1 MIGNMTRIKVLE
13 VIRQGQIGGGESHL
27 LDLIKF
33 LDRER
38 IEPICLSFSDGEMIN
53 RLKQMGI
60 SCYVIDTQKPFD
72 LGVQRQIIELIRKE
86 NIQLVHAHGSR
97 AASNILYPV
106 RKLHLPFVYTVH
118 GWSFHDDQSFFVKKL
133 RGWSEKLICHFANQV
148 ICVSESN
155 KNTGKEVF
163 GLNNAIVIENGVN
176 LEKFNPD
183 GSHTNLRLE
192 FGFSKS
198 DFVVGFIARCTKQ
211 KNPLIFL
218 AALEMA
224 HSVNPSVK
232 GLFVGEGDMDGEV
245 DAYIQQHQMSGYLYR
260 SPFRTDVPDIL
271 HSIDVYCLP
280 SLWEGLS
287 IALLEAMAMRKAIIV
302 TPTDG
307 TKEVIDYQKNGLV
320 VPFDDVSALANAISV
335 FHDNKLLREECAS
348 QAWKFVAE
356 RFNAKRV
363 AESVLTIY
371 SEIIYDAG

>member
-1 MIGNMTRIKVLE
+1 MAKLKVLE

-27 LDLIKF
+27 LDLIYF
-33 LDRER
+33 LDKEKVD
-38 IEPICLSFSDGEMIN
+38 PICLSFSDGEMIL

-72 LGVQRQIIELIRKE
+72 MSVQRQIVELIQKE
-86 NIQLVHAHGSR
+86 KIQLVHAHGSR

-106 RKLHLPFVYTVH
+106 RKLHLPLVYTVH

-133 RGWSEKLICHFANQV
+133 RGWSEKLICHYANQV

-155 KNTGKEVF
+155 KNTGREVF

-176 LEKFNPD
+176 LDKFNPD
-183 GSHTNLRLE
+183 GSFKNLRSE
-192 FGFSKS
+192 FGFSDS
-198 DFVVGFIARCTKQ
+198 DFIVGFIARCTKQ
-211 KNPLIFL
+211 KNPLVFL
-218 AALEMA
+218 AAIEKA
-224 HSVNPSVK
+224 HIANSSVK
-232 GLFVGEGDMDGEV
+232 GLFVGEGDMDEEV

-260 SPFRTDVPDIL
+260 SPFRTDVPDLL

-287 IALLEAMAMRKAIIV
+287 IALLEAMAMRKAIIA

-307 TKEVIDYQKNGLV
+307 TKEVIRHEENGLV
-320 VPFDDVSALANAISV
+320 ISLNDNSAFADSILRLYHDSSLIKKCSHSARYFVS
-335 FHDNKLLREECAS
+335 
-348 QAWKFVAE
+348 E

-363 AESVLTIY
+363 ADSVM
-371 SEIIYDAG
+371 SIYDKISPS